1 MCQHGIGSKLAG
13 IFFHTVKK
21 TLLCG
26 IIFQKVFLNITNI
39 HDILSKSESLNLNTE
54 GRQRCRNHFTKPW
67 DKN

>member
-1 MCQHGIGSKLAG
+1 MCPHVIDSKLTG

-21 TLLCG
+21 TLPCG
-26 IIFQKVFLNITNI
+26 IIFQKVFSNITNI

-54 GRQRCRNHFTKPW
+54 GRQRCGNHFTKPW